1 MTAVLLSVLLQS
13 QLGPPGLRDDLV
25 AAARSQVGV
34 TVRYDG
40 SYRRLRYPGGDV
52 AVIGGVC
59 SDVVVRAYRRVGID
73 LQVLVHD
80 DMTRNWP
87 DYPHLWGLRGPDS
100 NIDHRRVPNLAT
112 FFRRH
117 GTTLSTGN
125 DPSLYG
131 AGDVVTWRLPGGLP
145 HIGIVS
151 SEHSGTRPLVVHNIG
166 DGAREE
172 DVLFAWAITGHFRYP
187 PAAAASS
194 EGRRVGSRA
203 REAPGK

>member
-1 MTAVLLSVLLQS
+1 MTAVLLSVLLQAP
-13 QLGPPGLRDDLV
+13 LGPPRLPDDLV
-25 AAARSQVGV
+25 AGARSQVGV

-52 AVIGGVC
+52 AVVEGVC

-80 DMTRNWP
+80 DMTRSWP
-87 DYPHLWGLRGPDS
+87 EYPHLWGLPGPDA

-117 GTTLSTGN
+117 GATLPTGR

-166 DGAREE
+166 EGAREE
-172 DVLFAWAITGHFRYP
+172 DVLFAWTITGHFRYP
-187 PAAAASS
+187 PELAVPPLPRRGSHAPPRL
-194 EGRRVGSRA
+194 GR
-203 REAPGK
+203 

>member
-1 MTAVLLSVLLQS
+1 MTAVLISVLLQA
-13 QLGPPGLRDDLV
+13 PGLRDDLA

-52 AVIGGVC
+52 AAVGGVC

-73 LQVLVHD
+73 LQVLVHE
-80 DMTRNWP
+80 DMTRSWP
-87 DYPHLWGLRGPDS
+87 EYPHLWGLPGPDA

-117 GTTLSTGN
+117 GATLATGR

-166 DGAREE
+166 EGAREE
-172 DVLFAWAITGHFRYP
+172 DVLFAWAITGHFRYL
-187 PAAAASS
+187 PAAAASF
-194 EGRRVGSRA
+194 EGQVVGPRA
-203 REAPGK
+203 LGAAKK